1 MVVRAPVPVALDD
14 ASREAPTISL
24 FELFTAF
31 LMIGVLGFGGLAAIA
46 YHVLVERRRWL
57 SPKEF
62 TEVFGVCS
70 ILPGG
75 NILNAAVMLGDRYHG
90 LSGIG
95 VGLCGLLAAPIA
107 LLMLVVTTYDAFS
120 SLPDVQAG
128 MVGAA
133 SAAAGLIFGTAARL
147 AQGAERTLA
156 SLLVVLA
163 TFVAVGVL
171 RLPLWAAVGLVAP
184 VSIAWSFHSARRR

>member
-1 MVVRAPVPVALDD
+1 MPAPV
-14 ASREAPTISL
+14 SL
-24 FELFTAF
+24 TPDEDSHQRPNVSLLGLFTAF
-31 LMIGVLGFGGLAAIA
+31 LTIGVLGFGGIAAIA

-62 TEVFGVCS
+62 TEIFGVCS

-75 NILNAAVMLGDRYHG
+75 NILNATVMLGDRYQG
-90 LSGIG
+90 VLGVG
-95 VGLCGLLAAPIA
+95 VGLSALLAAPIA
-107 LLMLVVTTYDAFS
+107 LLLLVVTTYDAFAG
-120 SLPDVQAG
+120 LPDVQAG

-147 AQGAERTLA
+147 AQGAERTAA
-156 SLLVVLA
+156 SLLVALA
-163 TFVAVGVL
+163 TFVAVGVV

-184 VSIAWSFHSARRR
+184 ISIVWSLHAARRR

>member
-1 MVVRAPVPVALDD
+1 MRAPSSTTPD
-14 ASREAPTISL
+14 AAPREPATISL
-24 FELFTAF
+24 FEFFTAF
-31 LMIGVLGFGGLAAIA
+31 LIIGVLGFGGLAAIA
-46 YHVLVERRRWL
+46 HHVLVERRRWL

-95 VGLCGLLAAPIA
+95 VGLCGLLAAPLA
-107 LLMLVVTTYDAFS
+107 LLMLVVATYDAFS
-120 SLPDVQAG
+120 ALPDVQAG

-171 RLPLWAAVGLVAP
+171 RVPLWAAVGLLAP
-184 VSIAWSFHSARRR
+184 ASIAWSLQAARRR